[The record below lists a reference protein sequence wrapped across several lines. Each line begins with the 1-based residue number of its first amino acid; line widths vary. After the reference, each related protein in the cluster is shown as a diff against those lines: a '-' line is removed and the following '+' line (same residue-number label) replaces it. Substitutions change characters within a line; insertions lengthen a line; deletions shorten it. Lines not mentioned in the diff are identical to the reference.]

1 MTSIFAEVGGTRQIY
16 LLKKVKMV
24 TLFLLTELNFGH
36 KTSCAMGPCWSS
48 GFPCCALILGAL
60 LQCVHW
66 NSNSKMKALL
76 YMEHLGTDLIIKGT
90 SVITKETSEGLCI
103 PHVKTPI
110 RGAVSVQVK
119 SQRLKT
125 PKALYHSLRFQPFFL
140 RIKFMLPASHL

>member
-36 KTSCAMGPCWSS
+36 KTSCAMVPCWSS
-48 GFPCCALILGAL
+48 GFPCCTPILGAL

-66 NSNSKMKALL
+66 NSNSKMEALL
-76 YMEHLGTDLIIKGT
+76 YMEHLGTDLNIKGT

-103 PHVKTPI
+103 PPYEDTYS
-110 RGAVSVQVK
+110 RCCFCT
-119 SQRLKT
+119 SQK
-125 PKALYHSLRFQPFFL
+125 
-140 RIKFMLPASHL
+140 PASEDTNGFVPQPQISAFLSKD